1 MKPLGSLLAACLL
14 ALHTST
20 SPAETLH
27 LPPDGDNLVG
37 HEAIVQTRAEDTLL
51 DIARRYD
58 FGYNAIQ
65 LANQGVDPWLPG
77 DGTEVVLPGRHI
89 LPATPREGI
98 VINLPE
104 MRLYYYP
111 PRRNGGPPTR
121 VMTFPIG
128 IGKQG
133 WLAPDL
139 LTRVSAKQRHP
150 IWYVPESI
158 RREHAEDGDALPAV
172 VPAGKDNPLGDYA
185 LRLGDSQYL
194 IHGTNKKYGAGMR
207 VSHGCF
213 RLNPADIRQLF
224 KRVAVG
230 TPVRIVNQRFKVG
243 ISAGRLYLEAYPPL
257 HELRHAASLADM
269 VRLVVH
275 ATGGEGYV
283 VDWDRA
289 AEVAHQARGIP
300 VEIGQAR
307 PGNPE

>member
-1 MKPLGSLLAACLL
+1 MKPFGSLLAACLL

-20 SPAETLH
+20 SPAVTLN

-37 HEAIVQTRAEDTLL
+37 QERGVQTRAADTLL
-51 DIARRYD
+51 DIAHRYD
-58 FGYNAIQ
+58 FGFSEIQ
-65 LANQGVDPWLPG
+65 LANPGVDPWLPG

-89 LPATPREGI
+89 LPSTPHEGI

-104 MRLYYYP
+104 MRLYYYS
-111 PRRNGGPPTR
+111 PRKRGGPPAR

-133 WLAPDL
+133 RLVPDL
-139 LTRVSAKQRHP
+139 LTRVSEKQRHP
-150 IWYVPESI
+150 VWYVPESI
-158 RREHAEDGDALPAV
+158 RREHALEAEELPAV

-185 LRLGDSQYL
+185 LRLGNSPYL
-194 IHGTNKKYGAGMR
+194 IHGTNKKYGVGMR

-224 KRVAVG
+224 KHVAVG

-257 HELRHAASLADM
+257 QELRHATPLTDM
-269 VRLVVH
+269 VRRVVY

-283 VDWDRA
+283 VDWDKA
-289 AEVAHQARGIP
+289 AEVVRQARGIP
-300 VEIGQAR
+300 VEIGQAQ
-307 PGNPE
+307 PGNPD